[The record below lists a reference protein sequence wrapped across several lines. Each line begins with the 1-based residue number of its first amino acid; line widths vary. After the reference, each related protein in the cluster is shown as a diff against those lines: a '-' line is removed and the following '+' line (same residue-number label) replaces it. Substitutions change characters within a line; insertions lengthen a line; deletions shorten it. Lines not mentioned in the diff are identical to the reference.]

1 MSKSKASMTKDDY
14 IKAEIKR
21 LKKIFANLTQDAS
34 AVAEKLIENAAFM
47 AVSLTDLQRIINEKG
62 YTEEYQNGENQF
74 GTKSRRK
81 SIFITRWSRTSMQP

>member
-34 AVAEKLIENAAFM
+34 DEQEQ
-47 AVSLTDLQRIINEKG
+47 SQHDE
-62 YTEEYQNGENQF
+62 
-74 GTKSRRK
+74 RRLH
-81 SIFITRWSRTSMQP
+81 

>member
-62 YTEEYQNGENQF
+62 YTEEYQKTSLVQ
-74 GTKSRRK
+74 KSRRK